1 MESHDILE
9 RNRRGWIV
17 DKKDT
22 VGPSQI
28 PIALPKNI
36 AWPLDDIQDKDT
48 IICQPHRFLVGTE
61 KRHRWTRRGDF
72 FHIRG
77 DYSTHAGI
85 HGTNN

>member
-28 PIALPKNI
+28 PEEASVSDERNWSYVLLPIALPKNI
-36 AWPLDDIQDKDT
+36 AWPLDDIQDKDS
-48 IICQPHRFLVGTE
+48 IICQPHRFLVGT
-61 KRHRWTRRGDF
+61 
-72 FHIRG
+72 
-77 DYSTHAGI
+77 
-85 HGTNN
+85 